1 LLKVEEGRLMSDDDE
16 KEGWSGVVIGMGSRD
31 QLFPY
36 HAIGEILT
44 MNGSPYTVIGVIG
57 SYGSGPDTFRGVGWQ
72 IVSSHSQIM
81 CELTAECE

>member
-1 LLKVEEGRLMSDDDE
+1 MLKGEEGRLTSDDDE

-44 MNGSPYTVIGVIG
+44 MKGSPYTVIGVIG

-72 IVSSHSQIM
+72 IVSSHPQIM